1 MNEQT
6 VIFIV
11 IAAYVYLILAFISVV
26 TKKPNKP
33 YNDATLSMDKDA
45 LTKALLKYV
54 SSSDEQILGILGAQ
68 NAECYLE
75 TGSTKRGFCFITN
88 KACYFIGNVYQ
99 RKGLFLFKKNIQHR
113 IINSELKGI
122 KVDTV
127 SRFID
132 VLFTCFPFIYFI
144 LGVFFFRWMNSGMYV
159 YDSYSSDY
167 NGTMYTI
174 CCMGLF
180 ALLPIFIFAIYFLL
194 QIFVFKRIFVCM
206 EFANI
211 TIAFPIYTVGELEA
225 KEFYR
230 VISKVQDHERK
241 REISNIP
248 DRSPQQIPAT
258 PLSATQDKIGSLKE
272 LSTLYAQKLINEQE
286 YNSLKKQLLQDTDSS
301 ASADTQESETT
312 RTQ

>member
-11 IAAYVYLILAFISVV
+11 IATYVYLILAFISVV

-144 LGVFFFRWMNSGMYV
+144 LCIFVFRWVQSSGM
-159 YDSYSSDY
+159 YDSYSYY
-167 NGTMYTI
+167 NDTMEI
-174 CCMGLF
+174 ILIMGIF

>member
-11 IAAYVYLILAFISVV
+11 IAAYVYLILAFISIV

-132 VLFTCFPFIYFI
+132 VIYACVPFILSA
-144 LGVFFFRWMNSGMYV
+144 LGVYNFIFL
-159 YDSYSSDY
+159 DY
-167 NGTMYTI
+167 YNIYI
-174 CCMGLF
+174 ENDELLEIAAILGLF

-312 RTQ
+312 HTQ

>member
-45 LTKALLKYV
+45 LTKTLLKYV

-132 VLFTCFPFIYFI
+132 VIYACVPFILSALGVYNFIFLDYYNIYIENDELLEIAAI
-144 LGVFFFRWMNSGMYV
+144 LGLLV
-159 YDSYSSDY
+159 
-167 NGTMYTI
+167 
-174 CCMGLF
+174 
-180 ALLPIFIFAIYFLL
+180 LLPIFIFAIYFLL

-206 EFANI
+206 EFASI

-301 ASADTQESETT
+301 ASADTQESETSH
-312 RTQ
+312 TQ

>member
-54 SSSDEQILGILGAQ
+54 SSSDEQILGILAQ

-132 VLFTCFPFIYFI
+132 VIYACVPFILSALGVYNFIFLDYYNIYIENDELLEIAAI
-144 LGVFFFRWMNSGMYV
+144 LGLLV
-159 YDSYSSDY
+159 
-167 NGTMYTI
+167 
-174 CCMGLF
+174 
-180 ALLPIFIFAIYFLL
+180 LLPIFIFAIYFLL

-301 ASADTQESETT
+301 ASADTQESETSH
-312 RTQ
+312 TQ

>member
-11 IAAYVYLILAFISVV
+11 IATYVYLILAFISVV

-144 LGVFFFRWMNSGMYV
+144 LCIFVFRWVQSSGM
-159 YDSYSSDY
+159 YDSYSYY
-167 NGTMYTI
+167 NDTMEI
-174 CCMGLF
+174 ILIMGIF

-272 LSTLYAQKLINEQE
+272 LSTLYAQKLISEQE

-301 ASADTQESETT
+301 ASADTRESETT
-312 RTQ
+312 HTQ

>member
-1 MNEQT
+1 MSEQT
-6 VIFIV
+6 AIFIV

-132 VLFTCFPFIYFI
+132 VIYACVPFILSALGVYNFIFLDYYNIYIENDELLEIAAI
-144 LGVFFFRWMNSGMYV
+144 LGLLV
-159 YDSYSSDY
+159 
-167 NGTMYTI
+167 
-174 CCMGLF
+174 
-180 ALLPIFIFAIYFLL
+180 LLPIFIFAIYFLL

-230 VISKVQDHERK
+230 VISKMQDHERK

-312 RTQ
+312 QTQ

>member
-132 VLFTCFPFIYFI
+132 VIYACVPFILSALGVYNFIFLDYYNIYIENDELLEIAAI
-144 LGVFFFRWMNSGMYV
+144 LGLLV
-159 YDSYSSDY
+159 
-167 NGTMYTI
+167 
-174 CCMGLF
+174 
-180 ALLPIFIFAIYFLL
+180 LLPIFIFAIYFLL

-286 YNSLKKQLLQDTDSS
+286 YTSLKKQLLQDTDSS

-312 RTQ
+312 QTQ

>member
-1 MNEQT
+1 MSEQT
-6 VIFIV
+6 AIFIV

-144 LGVFFFRWMNSGMYV
+144 LCIFVFRWVQSSGM
-159 YDSYSSDY
+159 YDSYSYY
-167 NGTMYTI
+167 NDTMEI
-174 CCMGLF
+174 ILIMGIF

-230 VISKVQDHERK
+230 VISKMQDHERK

-312 RTQ
+312 HTQ

>member
-132 VLFTCFPFIYFI
+132 VIYACVPFILSALGVYNFIFLDYYNIYIENDELLEIAAI
-144 LGVFFFRWMNSGMYV
+144 LGLLV
-159 YDSYSSDY
+159 
-167 NGTMYTI
+167 
-174 CCMGLF
+174 
-180 ALLPIFIFAIYFLL
+180 LLPIFIFAIYFLL

-312 RTQ
+312 QTQ

>member
-11 IAAYVYLILAFISVV
+11 IAAYVYLILAFISIV

-132 VLFTCFPFIYFI
+132 VIYACVPFILSALGVYNFIFLDYYNIYIENDELLEIAAI
-144 LGVFFFRWMNSGMYV
+144 LGLLV
-159 YDSYSSDY
+159 
-167 NGTMYTI
+167 
-174 CCMGLF
+174 
-180 ALLPIFIFAIYFLL
+180 LLPIFIFAIYFLL

-206 EFANI
+206 EFASI

-312 RTQ
+312 HTQ

>member
-11 IAAYVYLILAFISVV
+11 IATYVYLILAFISVV

-144 LGVFFFRWMNSGMYV
+144 LCIFVFRWVQSSGM
-159 YDSYSSDY
+159 YDSYSYYSD
-167 NGTMYTI
+167 TMEI
-174 CCMGLF
+174 ILIMGIF

>member
-1 MNEQT
+1 MSEQT
-6 VIFIV
+6 AIFIV
-11 IAAYVYLILAFISVV
+11 IAAYVYLILAVISVV

-132 VLFTCFPFIYFI
+132 VIYACVPFILSALGVYNFIFLDYYNIYIENDELLEIAAI
-144 LGVFFFRWMNSGMYV
+144 LGLLV
-159 YDSYSSDY
+159 
-167 NGTMYTI
+167 
-174 CCMGLF
+174 
-180 ALLPIFIFAIYFLL
+180 LLPIFIFAIYFLL

-211 TIAFPIYTVGELEA
+211 TSAFPIYPVGELEA

-230 VISKVQDHERK
+230 VISKMQDHERK

-312 RTQ
+312 QTQ

>member
-75 TGSTKRGFCFITN
+75 TGSIKRGFCFITN

-132 VLFTCFPFIYFI
+132 VIYACVPFILSALGVYNFIFLDYYNIYIENDELLEIAAI
-144 LGVFFFRWMNSGMYV
+144 LGLLV
-159 YDSYSSDY
+159 
-167 NGTMYTI
+167 
-174 CCMGLF
+174 
-180 ALLPIFIFAIYFLL
+180 LLPIFIFAIYFLL

-301 ASADTQESETT
+301 ASADTRESETT
-312 RTQ
+312 HTQ

>member
-1 MNEQT
+1 MSEQT
-6 VIFIV
+6 AIFIV

-132 VLFTCFPFIYFI
+132 VIYACVPFILSALGVYNFIFLDYYNIYIENDELLEIAAI
-144 LGVFFFRWMNSGMYV
+144 LGLLV
-159 YDSYSSDY
+159 
-167 NGTMYTI
+167 
-174 CCMGLF
+174 
-180 ALLPIFIFAIYFLL
+180 LLPIFIFAIYFLL

-312 RTQ
+312 QTQ

>member
-45 LTKALLKYV
+45 LTKTLLKYV

-132 VLFTCFPFIYFI
+132 VIYACVPFILSALGVYNFIFLDYYNIYIENDELLEIAAI
-144 LGVFFFRWMNSGMYV
+144 LGLLV
-159 YDSYSSDY
+159 
-167 NGTMYTI
+167 
-174 CCMGLF
+174 
-180 ALLPIFIFAIYFLL
+180 LLPIFIFAIYFLL

-206 EFANI
+206 EFASI

-312 RTQ
+312 HTQ

>member
-75 TGSTKRGFCFITN
+75 TGSIKRGFCFITN

-132 VLFTCFPFIYFI
+132 VIYACVPFILSALGVYNFIFLDYYNIYIENDELLEIAAI
-144 LGVFFFRWMNSGMYV
+144 LGLLV
-159 YDSYSSDY
+159 
-167 NGTMYTI
+167 
-174 CCMGLF
+174 
-180 ALLPIFIFAIYFLL
+180 LLPIFIFAIYFLL

-312 RTQ
+312 HTQ

>member
-11 IAAYVYLILAFISVV
+11 IATYVYLILAFISVV

-144 LGVFFFRWMNSGMYV
+144 LCIFVFRWVQSSGM
-159 YDSYSSDY
+159 YDSYSYY
-167 NGTMYTI
+167 NDTMEI
-174 CCMGLF
+174 ILIMGIF

-301 ASADTQESETT
+301 ASADTQESETSH
-312 RTQ
+312 TQ

>member
-11 IAAYVYLILAFISVV
+11 IATYVYLILAFISVV

-68 NAECYLE
+68 NTECYLE

-132 VLFTCFPFIYFI
+132 VLYACVPFILSALGVYNFIFLDYYNIYIENDELLEIAAI
-144 LGVFFFRWMNSGMYV
+144 LGLLV
-159 YDSYSSDY
+159 
-167 NGTMYTI
+167 
-174 CCMGLF
+174 
-180 ALLPIFIFAIYFLL
+180 LLPIFIFAIYFLL

-206 EFANI
+206 EFASI

-312 RTQ
+312 HTQ

>member
-132 VLFTCFPFIYFI
+132 VIYACVPFILSALGVYNFIFLDYYNIYIENDELLEIAAI
-144 LGVFFFRWMNSGMYV
+144 LGLLV
-159 YDSYSSDY
+159 
-167 NGTMYTI
+167 
-174 CCMGLF
+174 
-180 ALLPIFIFAIYFLL
+180 LLPIFIFAIYFLL

-301 ASADTQESETT
+301 ASADTRESETT
-312 RTQ
+312 HTQ

>member
-11 IAAYVYLILAFISVV
+11 IATYVYLILAFISVV

-144 LGVFFFRWMNSGMYV
+144 LCIFVFRWVQSSGM
-159 YDSYSSDY
+159 YDSYSYY
-167 NGTMYTI
+167 NDTMEI
-174 CCMGLF
+174 ILIMGIF

-258 PLSATQDKIGSLKE
+258 PLSATQDKIVSLKE

-312 RTQ
+312 HTQ

>member
-132 VLFTCFPFIYFI
+132 VIYACVPFILSALGVYNFIFLDYYNIYIENDELLEIAAI
-144 LGVFFFRWMNSGMYV
+144 LGLLV
-159 YDSYSSDY
+159 
-167 NGTMYTI
+167 
-174 CCMGLF
+174 
-180 ALLPIFIFAIYFLL
+180 LLPIFIFAIYFLL

-230 VISKVQDHERK
+230 VISKMQDHERK

-312 RTQ
+312 QTQ

>member
-1 MNEQT
+1 MNNP
-6 VIFIV
+6 IFLLTSV
-11 IAAYVYLILAFISVV
+11 AAYVYLILAFISIVSEE
-26 TKKPNKP
+26 PNKP
-33 YNDATLSMDKDA
+33 YDDATLSMDKDT
-45 LTKALLKYV
+45 LMKALLKYM
-54 SSSDEQILGILGAQ
+54 SSSDEQILGILCAR
-68 NAECYLE
+68 NVEKYLA
-75 TGSTKRGFCFITN
+75 TDSTKRGFCFITN
-88 KACYFIGNVYQ
+88 KACYFMGKIYKK
-99 RKGLFLFKKNIQHR
+99 KGIFLFRENNQHR
-113 IINSELKGI
+113 LINSELKGI
-122 KVDTV
+122 KVDAMLKFKN
-127 SRFID
+127 FIFTIISLFLIALEGYTLYYLD
-132 VLFTCFPFIYFI
+132 QFNADQEIMIIVVLNLISLPFLIIFFIYSLI
-144 LGVFFFRWMNSGMYV
+144 Q
-159 YDSYSSDY
+159 
-167 NGTMYTI
+167 
-174 CCMGLF
+174 
-180 ALLPIFIFAIYFLL
+180 IFISR
-194 QIFVFKRIFVCM
+194 KTFVCM

-312 RTQ
+312 QTQ

>member
-132 VLFTCFPFIYFI
+132 VLYACVPFILSALGVYNFIFLDYYNIYIENDELLEIAAI
-144 LGVFFFRWMNSGMYV
+144 LGLLV
-159 YDSYSSDY
+159 
-167 NGTMYTI
+167 
-174 CCMGLF
+174 
-180 ALLPIFIFAIYFLL
+180 LLPIFIFAIYFLL

-206 EFANI
+206 EFASI

-312 RTQ
+312 QTQ

>member
-1 MNEQT
+1 MSEQT
-6 VIFIV
+6 AIFIV

-26 TKKPNKP
+26 TKKSNKP

-68 NAECYLE
+68 NAESYLE

-132 VLFTCFPFIYFI
+132 VLFTCFPFIYFFI
-144 LGVFFFRWMNSGMYV
+144 LCIFVFHWVQSDMYNSY
-159 YDSYSSDY
+159 YYYSD
-167 NGTMYTI
+167 TMEI
-174 CCMGLF
+174 IFIMGII

-301 ASADTQESETT
+301 ASADTQESETSQ
-312 RTQ
+312 TQ

>member
-75 TGSTKRGFCFITN
+75 TGSIKRGFCFITN

-132 VLFTCFPFIYFI
+132 VIYACVPFILSALGVYNFIFLDYYNIYIENDELLEIAAI
-144 LGVFFFRWMNSGMYV
+144 LGLLV
-159 YDSYSSDY
+159 
-167 NGTMYTI
+167 
-174 CCMGLF
+174 
-180 ALLPIFIFAIYFLL
+180 LLPIFIFAIYFLL

-301 ASADTQESETT
+301 ASADTQESETSH
-312 RTQ
+312 TQ

>member
-132 VLFTCFPFIYFI
+132 VIYACVPFILSALGVYNFIFLDYYNIYIENDELLEIAAI
-144 LGVFFFRWMNSGMYV
+144 LGLLV
-159 YDSYSSDY
+159 
-167 NGTMYTI
+167 
-174 CCMGLF
+174 
-180 ALLPIFIFAIYFLL
+180 LLPIFIFAIYFLL

-206 EFANI
+206 EFASI

-312 RTQ
+312 HTQ

>member
-132 VLFTCFPFIYFI
+132 VIYACVPFILSALGVYNFIFLDYYNIYIENDELLEIAAI
-144 LGVFFFRWMNSGMYV
+144 LGLLV
-159 YDSYSSDY
+159 
-167 NGTMYTI
+167 
-174 CCMGLF
+174 
-180 ALLPIFIFAIYFLL
+180 LLPIFIFAIYFLL

-206 EFANI
+206 EFASI

-301 ASADTQESETT
+301 ASADTQESETSQ
-312 RTQ
+312 TQ